1 MVRRTNKLHG
11 IPNVKRILFQSS
23 KKTYLTWAWCKSGTR
38 APASGTQD
46 TPQSLKVGPLTL
58 LRFKSGTFRPSFPPP
73 TQCLKMG
80 PQDALQS
87 LKVGPPSGTLPFFNE
102 FFFLQNILSFFRI
115 CLFFLLFQ
123 ITNVISDLVSQA
135 FSGKFICG
143 LRGMTYA
150 RKSLNVRNRKSRK
163 IPSFY
168 YRIPDLIMLKVVK
181 NKIA

>member
-1 MVRRTNKLHG
+1 MEYMLMVHRTNKFHG

-58 LRFKSGTFRPSFPPP
+58 LRFKSGTFRPPPP
-73 TQCLKMG
+73 SSQCSKMG

-87 LKVGPPSGTLPFFNE
+87 LKVGPPSGTSPFFNE

-115 CLFFLLFQ
+115 CLFFLPFQ
-123 ITNVISDLVSQA
+123 ITNIILDLAWFHRPFQVSYMQA
-135 FSGKFICG
+135 EGNDLCE
-143 LRGMTYA
+143 
-150 RKSLNVRNRKSRK
+150 K
-163 IPSFY
+163 ITE
-168 YRIPDLIMLKVVK
+168 RQEQKVKQDSVFLLSCS
-181 NKIA
+181 

>member
-73 TQCLKMG
+73 PTQCLKMG

-115 CLFFLLFQ
+115 CFFFLPFQ
-123 ITNVISDLVSQA
+123 ITNIILDLVW
-135 FSGKFICG
+135 FHSGKLYVG
-143 LRGMTYA
+143 
-150 RKSLNVRNRKSRK
+150 
-163 IPSFY
+163 
-168 YRIPDLIMLKVVK
+168 
-181 NKIA
+181 